1 MFTFGM
7 SSYVAF
13 PYLQAFHSSKR
24 RRRYHGRLFDFPIKV
39 IQMFLRPIQTFPFA
53 VLHMFY
59 VSFCYKVFFWYLVFG
74 EFFKSL

>member
-24 RRRYHGRLFDFPIKV
+24 RRRYHGSLFDFPIKV
-39 IQMFLRPIQTFPFA
+39 IHMFLRPIQTFLFA

-59 VSFCYKVFFWYLVFG
+59 VNFYYKFFSWDLVFG
-74 EFFKSL
+74 EFFNSL